1 MSTKKRPT
9 AKKAKK
15 PSKTKTGVVAAPSA
29 AMHTNPARAAIAGR
43 RR

>member
-9 AKKAKK
+9 AKTAKK
-15 PSKTKTGVVAAPSA
+15 PSKAKATVTTAPSA
-29 AMHTNPARAAIAGR
+29 AFHTNPARAAVAGR